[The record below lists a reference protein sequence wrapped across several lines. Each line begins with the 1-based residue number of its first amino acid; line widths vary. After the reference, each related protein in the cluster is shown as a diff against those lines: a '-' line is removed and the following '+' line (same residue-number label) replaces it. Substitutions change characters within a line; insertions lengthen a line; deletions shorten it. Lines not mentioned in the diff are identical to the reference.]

1 MAEQPGKYCAKLLV
15 PETLNKDPGS
25 KLILSVAE
33 VNAYL
38 PNTQVLT

>member
-1 MAEQPGKYCAKLLV
+1 MVEQPGKWCAKLLV
-15 PETLNKDPGS
+15 PKTLNKAPGS
-25 KLILSVAE
+25 KLILNVAE